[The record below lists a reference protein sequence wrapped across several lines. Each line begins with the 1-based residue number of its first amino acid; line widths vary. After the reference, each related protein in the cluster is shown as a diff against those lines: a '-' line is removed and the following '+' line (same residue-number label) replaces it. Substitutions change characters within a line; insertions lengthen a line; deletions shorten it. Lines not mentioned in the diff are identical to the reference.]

1 MSNGIGKNPLND
13 ISKVYLEQVGKKK
26 KKKDDSYLETDMKK
40 RQENNEKARKD
51 MEKMGTSMKNP
62 HFEQNQFGWDSVNS
76 MTKAYRA
83 MQEGIRDEDPEKGTE
98 ERKKRLEKKRDMKMD
113 DHPQYAKEALD
124 PVGKEDGDVNNDGKK
139 DDTDS
144 YLMKRRK
151 AIGSAMKK
159 RLKEERA
166 SLSEVMT
173 DKEDEKKKAEMMK
186 MKASYKKEDSELDI
200 KADVD
205 ALVGDSDLS
214 EEFKQKAATIFE
226 AAIKAKVKEESQR
239 LQGEYETKLKE
250 DTETHKAELVEKVDS
265 YLNYV
270 VEEWMQENKIAI
282 ERGIKGEIA
291 EDFIGGLKK
300 LFEDHYIDV
309 PDEKYNVLE
318 DQASKI
324 EDLEKKLNEE
334 IEKNVKLNKDNGE
347 LKKEEI
353 IKKSSE
359 DLTDV
364 EAEKFNK
371 LAEEVEYSSEEDFT
385 TKVKTIK
392 ESYFGKKEEVKSSD
406 IDDVAVGDGSEQVD
420 PADLTNSMAAYT
432 AAISKTKDIK
442 LSNK

>member
-1 MSNGIGKNPLND
+1 MAETDKKIEAMEQEVSEQSANPQADAPKKNAVAAEPSHIAKMADYEDLGAAVVKPTDSNPDASKKINQVSGDAQQKNAGAADAMPKLKEG
-13 ISKVYLEQVGKKK
+13 SKETEKTPEDKEDQKEMAHMDADK
-26 KKKDDSYLETDMKK
+26 KKKDEM
-40 RQENNEKARKD
+40 A
-51 MEKMGTSMKNP
+51 KMN
-62 HFEQNQFGWDSVNS
+62 
-76 MTKAYRA
+76 
-83 MQEGIRDEDPEKGTE
+83 
-98 ERKKRLEKKRDMKMD
+98 
-113 DHPQYAKEALD
+113 
-124 PVGKEDGDVNNDGKK
+124 
-139 DDTDS
+139 
-144 YLMKRRK
+144 
-151 AIGSAMKK
+151 AMKK
-159 RLKEERA
+159 PMAAMKEPMNA
-166 SLSEVMT
+166 M
-173 DKEDEKKKAEMMK
+173 AN
-186 MKASYKKEDSELDI
+186 MKASYKKEESDLDI

-250 DTETHKAELVEKVDS
+250 DTESHKAELVEKVDS

-353 IKKSSE
+353 IAKSSE

-371 LAEEVEYSSEEDFT
+371 LAEEVEYANEEDFT
-385 TKVKTIK
+385 SKVKTIK
-392 ESYFGKKEEVKSSD
+392 ESYFGKKEEAKSND